1 MKLTIK
7 AIKNKFFDPSM
18 LRWAVVGLSTTFI
31 DYLMFI
37 SLYSW
42 TQSVF
47 FSNLI
52 SASVATFINYFSHH
66 RWTFKSDVKYT
77 KSGIRYLVNLTFWWF
92 VSSSIIKTLIVF
104 NVDAKIAKLAPL
116 LVIVPVN
123 YFVLNHL
130 VFKKKT

>member
-18 LRWAVVGLSTTFI
+18 LRWAVVGLSTTLI

-52 SASVATFINYFSHH
+52 SASVATSINYFSHH

>member
-52 SASVATFINYFSHH
+52 SASVATSINYFSHH

-77 KSGIRYLVNLTFWWF
+77 RSGIRYLVNLTFWWF

>member
-1 MKLTIK
+1 
-7 AIKNKFFDPSM
+7 M
-18 LRWAVVGLSTTFI
+18 LRWAVVGLSTTLI
-31 DYLMFI
+31 DYFMFI

-42 TQSVF
+42 SRSVF

-52 SASVATFINYFSHH
+52 SASVATSINYFLHH
-66 RWTFKSDVKYT
+66 RWTFKSDLNYA
-77 KSGIRYLVNLTFWWF
+77 KSGIRYLVNLIFWWF
-92 VSSSIIKTLIVF
+92 ISSSIIKSLIVL

-130 VFKKKT
+130 VFKRKN

>member
-1 MKLTIK
+1 MKLIIK
-7 AIKNKFFDPSM
+7 ALKDKFFDPSM
-18 LRWAVVGLSTTFI
+18 LRWAVVGLSTTLI
-31 DYLMFI
+31 DYVMFI

-42 TQSVF
+42 TRSVF

-52 SASVATFINYFSHH
+52 SASIATSINYFSHH
-66 RWTFKSDVKYT
+66 RWTFKSNLNYA
-77 KSGIRYLVNLTFWWF
+77 KSGIRYLVNLIFWWF
-92 VSSSIIKTLIVF
+92 ISSSIIQSLIIL